1 MARFTRQITTSIKK
15 INNKSDIA
23 VIILSAGVG
32 SRIKS
37 NEPRSLIKI
46 GGKTLIEHQIN
57 FVENNIEDAETIG
70 VFGYSADKIIKK
82 ISGKIRIVENQIFD
96 KTNNSESLRLAVNN
110 TNKKNILFFHGDLY
124 FNHEILD
131 DANFKKSFI
140 IVDNKGMMKDKEI
153 GVTMSKNKATILSY
167 GLSTKWCQ
175 IAFMTGRELKILRSI
190 LNKLRGSRK
199 KLLSFEIIN
208 LIISS
213 GGNFECHEPNNMSI
227 IEIDSIK
234 DIKNENFNF

>member
-1 MARFTRQITTSIKK
+1 VARFTRQITTSIKK

>member
-1 MARFTRQITTSIKK
+1 MARFTRQITTPIKK
-15 INNKSDIA
+15 TNNKSDIA

-32 SRIKS
+32 NRIKS

-82 ISGKIRIVENQIFD
+82 IAGKIRIVENQIFD

-140 IVDNKGMMKDKEI
+140 IVDNKGMMKNKEI

>member
-1 MARFTRQITTSIKK
+1 MARFTRQITTPIKK

-82 ISGKIRIVENQIFD
+82 IAGKIRIVENQIFD

-140 IVDNKGMMKDKEI
+140 IVDNKGMMKNKEI

-175 IAFMTGRELKILRSI
+175 IAFMTGKELKILRSI

>member
-1 MARFTRQITTSIKK
+1 MARFTRQITTPIKK

-82 ISGKIRIVENQIFD
+82 IAGKIRIVENQIFD

-140 IVDNKGMMKDKEI
+140 IVDNKGMMKNKEI

-175 IAFMTGRELKILRSI
+175 IAFMTGKELKILRSI
-190 LNKLRGSRK
+190 LNKLKGSRK